1 MAIWEWVLG
10 AYARP
15 GVPEAT
21 LKLQDAHGQN
31 TSFLLWA
38 AWSHPD
44 EATLKQGRQIARD
57 WDRAVTGPLRS
68 VRRELKGST
77 SHEELREDIKAA
89 ELKAERALLEALEP
103 LAKRRKGDVFDIDN
117 LRFDVLRADARQ
129 VHVLLVEKLPEPTTE
144 EIS

>member
-1 MAIWEWVLG
+1 MKLWDWAVT
-10 AYARP
+10 AYDGP
-15 GVPEAT
+15 GVADAC
-21 LKLQDAHGQN
+21 LALQDSYGQN
-31 TSFLLWA
+31 VPFLLWA

-89 ELKAERALLEALEP
+89 ELKAERALLEALTAASTAWGAGAAAP
-103 LAKRRKGDVFDIDN
+103 TAALRRLAAAVSAI
-117 LRFDVLRADARQ
+117 
-129 VHVLLVEKLPEPTTE
+129 
-144 EIS
+144 